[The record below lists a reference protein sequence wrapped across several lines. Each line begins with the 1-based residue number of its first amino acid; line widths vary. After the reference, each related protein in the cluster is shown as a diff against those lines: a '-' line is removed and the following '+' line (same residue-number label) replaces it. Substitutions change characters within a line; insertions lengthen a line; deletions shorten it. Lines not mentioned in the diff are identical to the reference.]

1 MNTDNVELFLDKYS
15 RYPLASGGKE
25 RKIQLY
31 RNFRSRDEVLRGVNF
46 IFKMVMSNVVGELEY
61 TDDEALHLGA
71 TFLENQEEDS
81 EVGGSIELHIIDKSG
96 NEAEEVVE
104 EELQESEE
112 EEEAVDAISLEA
124 KLVSKRIK
132 ELFEV

>member
-1 MNTDNVELFLDKYS
+1 
-15 RYPLASGGKE
+15 
-25 RKIQLY
+25 
-31 RNFRSRDEVLRGVNF
+31 
-46 IFKMVMSNVVGELEY
+46 MSNVVGELEY

-124 KLVSKRIK
+124 KLVSKRMEIGKMVKIYLIIK
-132 ELFEV
+132 KTFLFPLIMKFTTLSLCS